1 MAGDQSGR
9 GSGYGLGLS
18 TRTQVTG
25 YQFLARRTAMA
36 LTRWRVRMEIEP
48 GRRQTLAVVAS
59 VSAAGVI
66 CLGALLYSFISPSG
80 AMNESPIIADRDSG
94 ALYVKVGDKLYPA
107 LNLASARL
115 IAGRPDNPH
124 KVRGSQ
130 IAEQPHG
137 PLVGIPG
144 APSEFSPAIPTT
156 SSWVVCDSKP
166 KTGPTSDVTV
176 TVIDGTPDL
185 TDHRHVLS
193 GSDAVVLKYDKDTY
207 VVRHEQRS
215 RIDATNRAVLVPL
228 GLKSEDI
235 SQARPMS
242 RALYDSLAVGPE
254 LSIPKV
260 PNFGKPAAFAGAP
273 GAVGTVIVTPQV
285 SGPQQ
290 SSVVLTDGV
299 QTVNPV
305 VAQILQNAETAVHS
319 SPLVVAPAALAKMP
333 VVGGLDLSAYP
344 DGPLRPVDLRENPV
358 TCWWWQKTDGEER
371 ARVQV
376 ISGTTI
382 PVSGRHIQQDD
393 IYDRCDI
400 EKDVRLV
407 KTDTSGREADCVYF
421 GPDHSNWVQV
431 TGNDPGSS
439 TAESLWWLSSS
450 GVRFGVENSDD
461 ARKALGLTL
470 APKPAPWKA
479 LRLLAPGPVLSR
491 ADALVRHDTLPTDM
505 SPAELGKPK

>member
-1 MAGDQSGR
+1 MAGDQR

-80 AMNESPIIADRDSG
+80 QLNDTPIIADRDSG
-94 ALYVKVGDKLYPA
+94 ALYVRVGDKLYPA

-115 IAGRPDNPH
+115 IAGRADNPH

-144 APSEFSPAIPTT
+144 APSEFSPTGPAT
-156 SSWVVCDSKP
+156 SSWLVCDSV
-166 KTGPTSDVTV
+166 TPTAGVGAPSPVTV

-185 TDHRHVLS
+185 SGRRHVLS
-193 GSDAVVLKYDKDTY
+193 GPDAVVLRYEKDAW
-207 VVRHEQRS
+207 VIRQGRRS
-215 RIDATNRAVLVPL
+215 RIDSANRAVLLPL
-228 GLKSEDI
+228 GLTPEHV

-242 RALYDSLAVGPE
+242 RALYDALPVGPE
-254 LSIPKV
+254 LSVPKV
-260 PNFGKPAAFAGAP
+260 PDAGKPAGFVGAP
-273 GAVGTVIVTPQV
+273 GPVGSVIVTPQI

-290 SSVVLTDGV
+290 YSVVLADGV
-299 QTVNPV
+299 QTVTPV
-305 VAQILQNAETAVHS
+305 VAQILQNAGTSAGS
-319 SPLVVAPAALAKMP
+319 APLTVAPASLAKMP
-333 VVGGLDLSAYP
+333 VVNGLDLSAYP
-344 DGPLRPVDLRENPV
+344 DGPLSPVDLRENPA
-358 TCWWWQKTDGEER
+358 TCWWWQKTAGEER

-376 ISGTTI
+376 ISGPTI
-382 PVSGRHIQQDD
+382 PVTTSAA
-393 IYDRCDI
+393 
-400 EKDVRLV
+400 EKVVSLV
-407 KTDTSGREADCVYF
+407 KADPSGREADRIYF
-421 GPDHSNWVQV
+421 GPDYANWVAL

-439 TAESLWWLSSS
+439 TSESLWWLSSS
-450 GVRFGVENSDD
+450 GVRFGVENS
-461 ARKALGLTL
+461 RESRSALGLT
-470 APKPAPWKA
+470 AQPSPAPWVA
-479 LRLLAPGPVLSR
+479 LRLLAPGPALSR

-505 SPAELGKPK
+505 NPAELVVPK